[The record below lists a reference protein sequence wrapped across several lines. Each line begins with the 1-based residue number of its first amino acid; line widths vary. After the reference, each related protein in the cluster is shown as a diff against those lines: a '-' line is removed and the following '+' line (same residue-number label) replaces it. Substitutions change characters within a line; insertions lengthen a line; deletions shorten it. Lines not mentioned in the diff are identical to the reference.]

1 MRIRSL
7 KSMEGECIVAKIRA
21 FADDLVLVRL
31 HRVEPHG
38 IWVEHQA
45 FTNRMMRRFGTT
57 SSTTTLVLFVP
68 FAGIDFVV
76 GAVHA
81 LSLSEE
87 SFGLND
93 E

>member
-1 MRIRSL
+1 MRIRCL

-45 FTNRMMRRFGTT
+45 FTDEMMSRFGMA
-57 SSTTTLVLFVP
+57 SSTTSLVLFVP
-68 FAGIDFVV
+68 FASIDFVV
-76 GAVHA
+76 GAVHE

-87 SFGLND
+87 AFGLND
-93 E
+93 D